1 MAENELIQIDDIKSR
16 IFTIRGM
23 QVMLDSDLAEFYQT
37 ETKYINRAVKRNPD
51 RFPEGFIFQLTK
63 TEMES
68 LRFQF
73 GTLKTG
79 RGQHRKFNPHV
90 FTEAGVAM
98 LSAVLQTEISIR
110 VSVQIIQAFVKIRH
124 FILENAS
131 IFQRLSTVEVK
142 QIEADKKFDMLF
154 KAMEGDQ
161 LPSKQGVLFDG
172 QIFEA
177 HKFVSDIV
185 RSAEKSIILIDNYVD
200 DTVLTLFSKRKQGV
214 VLKILTKNLSKQLQ
228 LDIHKFNEQF
238 PPAEIKEF
246 NHSHDRFMI
255 IDEKDLYHFGASLKD
270 LGKKWFGFSKMDVE
284 VTKMLAKI

>member
-214 VLKILTKNLSKQLQ
+214 VLKILTKNLSKQLI
-228 LDIHKFNEQF
+228 LDTQKFSSQF

-255 IDEKDLYHFGASLKD
+255 IDDKDLYHFGASLKD

-284 VTKMLAKI
+284 VTKMLARI

>member
-16 IFTIRGM
+16 IFTIRGI
-23 QVMLDSDLAEFYQT
+23 QVMLDKDLAAFYGVKPRRLREQ
-37 ETKYINRAVKRNPD
+37 VKRNIK
-51 RFPEGFIFQLTK
+51 RFPPDFMFQLTEIEADFMVSQNATPSK
-63 TEMES
+63 Q
-68 LRFQF
+68 QF
-73 GTLKTG
+73 GGFL
-79 RGQHRKFNPHV
+79 PYA
-90 FTEAGVAM
+90 FTEQGVAAV
-98 LSAVLQTEISIR
+98 SAVITSEKAIEVNIMIVR
-110 VSVQIIQAFVKIRH
+110 AFVAMRH
-124 FILENAS
+124 FIEDKSNLFKRVDSLE
-131 IFQRLSTVEVK
+131 IK

-161 LPSKQGVLFDG
+161 LPSKQGVLFEG
-172 QIFEA
+172 QVFDA
-177 HKFVSDIV
+177 HKFVSDVV

>member
-1 MAENELIQIDDIKSR
+1 MDAKKDLEMVEYLSVDGITRLDVLVENESVWLNQLQIAELFGVKQPAISKHIKNIYDSSELDEKSTYSILEYMGNDGKQLYKSR
-16 IFTIRGM
+16 YYNLDMIISIGYRVNSVKATRFRVWATKILKSYLLKGYVIDQRFEM
-23 QVMLDSDLAEFYQT
+23 IEKQVQD
-37 ETKYINRAVKRNPD
+37 NAVK
-51 RFPEGFIFQLTK
+51 I
-63 TEMES
+63 
-68 LRFQF
+68 
-73 GTLKTG
+73 LK
-79 RGQHRKFNPHV
+79 H
-90 FTEAGVAM
+90 E
-98 LSAVLQTEISIR
+98 
-110 VSVQIIQAFVKIRH
+110 
-124 FILENAS
+124 
-131 IFQRLSTVEVK
+131 K
-142 QIEADKKFDMLF
+142 QIEKLVRQAI
-154 KAMEGDQ
+154 
-161 LPSKQGVLFDG
+161 PPKQGVLFEG
-172 QIFEA
+172 QVFDA
-177 HKFVSDIV
+177 HKFVSDVV

>member
-1 MAENELIQIDDIKSR
+1 MGNDGKQLYKSR
-16 IFTIRGM
+16 YYNLDMIISIGYRVNSVKATRFRVWATKILKSYLLKGYVIDQRFEM
-23 QVMLDSDLAEFYQT
+23 IEKQVQD
-37 ETKYINRAVKRNPD
+37 NAVK
-51 RFPEGFIFQLTK
+51 I
-63 TEMES
+63 
-68 LRFQF
+68 
-73 GTLKTG
+73 LK
-79 RGQHRKFNPHV
+79 H
-90 FTEAGVAM
+90 E
-98 LSAVLQTEISIR
+98 
-110 VSVQIIQAFVKIRH
+110 
-124 FILENAS
+124 
-131 IFQRLSTVEVK
+131 K
-142 QIEADKKFDMLF
+142 QIEKLVRQAI
-154 KAMEGDQ
+154 
-161 LPSKQGVLFDG
+161 PPKQGVFFEG
-172 QIFEA
+172 QVFEA

>member
-154 KAMEGDQ
+154 KAMEGD
-161 LPSKQGVLFDG
+161 
-172 QIFEA
+172 
-177 HKFVSDIV
+177 
-185 RSAEKSIILIDNYVD
+185 
-200 DTVLTLFSKRKQGV
+200 
-214 VLKILTKNLSKQLQ
+214 
-228 LDIHKFNEQF
+228 
-238 PPAEIKEF
+238 
-246 NHSHDRFMI
+246 
-255 IDEKDLYHFGASLKD
+255 
-270 LGKKWFGFSKMDVE
+270 
-284 VTKMLAKI
+284 

>member
-214 VLKILTKNLSKQLQ
+214 VLKILTKNLSKQLI
-228 LDIHKFNEQF
+228 LDTQKFSSQF
-238 PPAEIKEF
+238 PPAEIIEF

-255 IDEKDLYHFGASLKD
+255 IDDKDLYHFGASLKD

-284 VTKMLAKI
+284 VAKMLSRI